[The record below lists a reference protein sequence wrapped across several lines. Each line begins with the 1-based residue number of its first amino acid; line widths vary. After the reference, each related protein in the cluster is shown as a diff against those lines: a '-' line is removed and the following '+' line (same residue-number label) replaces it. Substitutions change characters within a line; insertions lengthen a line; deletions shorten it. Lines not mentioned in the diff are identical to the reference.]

1 MYYPMPVAELLDRFT
16 IALVKLY
23 YGPGSVKTD
32 AMSQIIKLAPYIDF
46 KPYKQLLIQLFTA
59 NKELWIL
66 EDQMAEYIKR
76 NNESEIV
83 STAISIRS
91 ANLRRCNIKKEIAI
105 IAEETTDA
113 VKYYE
118 Q

>member
-1 MYYPMPVAELLDRFT
+1 MCYPMPVAELLDRFT

-23 YGPGSVKTD
+23 YGPSSAKTD
-32 AMSQIIKLAPYIDF
+32 AMAQIIKLAPFVDF

-76 NNESEIV
+76 NNETEIV
-83 STAISIRS
+83 STAIGIR
-91 ANLRRCNIKKEIAI
+91 ATNLKRCNIKKEIAI

-113 VKYYE
+113 VKSYG

>member
-83 STAISIRS
+83 STAISIR
-91 ANLRRCNIKKEIAI
+91 ATNLRRCNIKKEIAL